1 LIVTGCGHLSAVNPR
16 AVSPRAVP
24 RPEVEVL
31 VPTCDRPAELA
42 VALAGLAAQDHPF
55 DVLVSDQSTG
65 DPSYATPAAR
75 TLLRALEL
83 DGRRVRT
90 VRHLPRRGLAE
101 HRDALLLA
109 SRARYVLFCDDDVW
123 LRPGTV
129 ARLHTAITELGCGFV
144 GAAVEGLSHAGD
156 HRPAELA
163 AFERWDGPP
172 QPERFGPG
180 SPQWERWRLH
190 NAANPLHLAARHVG
204 PGEDWVA
211 YKVAWVGGC
220 VLYDRMALE
229 AAGGFAFWPQLP
241 VEHCGE
247 DVLAQQRVME
257 LFGGAGILPSG
268 AVHLEAPTTLPDRTA
283 AADALL
289 GGPERD
295 AWAPDAPDPTG
306 PPVDEPLRGG
316 PLRREPAL
324 GVRA

>member
-1 LIVTGCGHLSAVNPR
+1 LIVSVSGHLCAVNT
-16 AVSPRAVP
+16 SPEV

-42 VALAGLAAQDHPF
+42 VTLAGLAAQDHPF
-55 DVLVSDQSTG
+55 DVVVSDQSTG
-65 DPSYATPAAR
+65 APSYAAPAAQ

-144 GAAVEGLSHAGD
+144 GAAVEGLSYAGD

-172 QPERFGPG
+172 QPEQLEPG

-190 NAANPLHLAARHVG
+190 NAANPLHLAARHVR
-204 PGEDWVA
+204 PGEAYVA

-229 AAGGFAFWPQLP
+229 AVGGFGFWTRLP
-241 VEHCGE
+241 PEHCGE
-247 DVLAQQRVME
+247 DVLAQHRVME

-268 AVHLEAPTTLPDRTA
+268 AVHLEVPTTLPDRTA
-283 AADALL
+283 PADALL
-289 GGPERD
+289 GTS
-295 AWAPDAPDPTG
+295 A
-306 PPVDEPLRGG
+306 
-316 PLRREPAL
+316 
-324 GVRA
+324 